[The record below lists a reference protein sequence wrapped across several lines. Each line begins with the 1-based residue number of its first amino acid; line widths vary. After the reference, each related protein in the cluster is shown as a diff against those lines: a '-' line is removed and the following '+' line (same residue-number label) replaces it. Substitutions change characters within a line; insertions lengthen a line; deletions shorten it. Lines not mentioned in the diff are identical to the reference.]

1 MLFTVIQYL
10 TNDHHS
16 FLTVELGWWGKLDN
30 EHLIIIIAIV
40 VGAILMVLIVCIIII
55 IVCRRKRA
63 EDKCK

>member
-1 MLFTVIQYL
+1 MYFQNIADKRSLL
-10 TNDHHS
+10 C
-16 FLTVELGWWGKLDN
+16 LAVEISWWGKLDN

-40 VGAILMVLIVCIIII
+40 VGAIVMVLIVCIIII

>member
-1 MLFTVIQYL
+1 M
-10 TNDHHS
+10 TNCYHS
-16 FLTVELGWWGKLDN
+16 FLAVEISWWEKLDI
-30 EHLIIIIAIV
+30 EHLTIIIAIV